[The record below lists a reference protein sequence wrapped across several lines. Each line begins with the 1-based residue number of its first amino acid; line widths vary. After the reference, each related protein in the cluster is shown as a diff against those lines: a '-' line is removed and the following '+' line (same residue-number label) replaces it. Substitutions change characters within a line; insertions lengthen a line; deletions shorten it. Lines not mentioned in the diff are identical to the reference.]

1 MTHTQSYSWLL
12 ASLFTFCILG
22 LVQGQSNTSIQ
33 YSNLTDAFPPLLD
46 LYTTSLDKSPWI
58 GGQNF
63 TRCCLLAVSQS
74 YIIQDGNVSQNPNT
88 DFIGLPPT
96 AFNASQFPC
105 GAVYNGNSSGAPLV
119 TVPYS
124 WCNQN
129 CAGWQQS
136 SNKAL
141 GQWVQPFVGFI
152 LPAAV
157 FCLNVRTPCLHV
169 VIYPNWKNFH

>member
-1 MTHTQSYSWLL
+1 MVQAQPYHRLPAL
-12 ASLFTFCILG
+12 LFTLCVFG
-22 LVQGQSNTSIQ
+22 LVQGQLNASIH
-33 YSNLTDAFPPLLD
+33 YTDLAQAFPPLQD
-46 LYTTSLDKSPWI
+46 LYTSSLDKSPWI

-74 YIIQDGNVSQNPNT
+74 YIIQGGLVLNNPDTSQNYINLSPA
-88 DFIGLPPT
+88 DL
-96 AFNASQFPC
+96 NASQFPC
-105 GAVYNGNSSGAPLV
+105 GATYDGDSAGAPLV
-119 TVPYS
+119 IVPYS

-157 FCLNVRTPCLHV
+157 FCLNVRVPYLHAF
-169 VIYPNWKNFH
+169 ISMP